1 MNDSLLWEY
10 NMFEVPF
17 EIQELWLKCT
27 LMLNKSNI
35 NDSANI
41 WYSELMTLCKEYVS
55 KMKPSVNIDWE
66 DVAMPPQALLLLVN
80 TLATEAF
87 GRASENDKDV
97 FKIRVEWPDET
108 LKEFKK
114 NNKDKIKELER
125 LERETK
131 SPREKKDN
139 EYDAILQEILTTVKR
154 LGNQQTHWLVVSWGN
169 LNVGWLDWFE
179 DNNQWWY
186 SKVDELVNDFE
197 SKKKKPK
204 TKVKITNDM
213 SDEQKAAII
222 EKMSSKSIL

>member
-1 MNDSLLWEY
+1 M
-10 NMFEVPF
+10 
-17 EIQELWLKCT
+17 
-27 LMLNKSNI
+27 
-35 NDSANI
+35 
-41 WYSELMTLCKEYVS
+41 
-55 KMKPSVNIDWE
+55 
-66 DVAMPPQALLLLVN
+66 
-80 TLATEAF
+80 
-87 GRASENDKDV
+87 
-97 FKIRVEWPDET
+97 
-108 LKEFKK
+108 
-114 NNKDKIKELER
+114 
-125 LERETK
+125 ERETK

-169 LNVGWLDWFE
+169 WNVGWLDWFE